1 MVLAS
6 CGSRGR
12 VRCIRMIALM
22 KHQIA
27 IVLFACT
34 AMVAA
39 AGSAEEE
46 EESASDPAQ
55 TTAEA
60 IALFHKGIEAFA
72 KENYPDA
79 LLFFTQSYE
88 LNPNPNVLYN
98 IGMCHRA
105 LFEYAASVETLQRY
119 LDVKGGC
126 VPPAEKKE
134 IKKIIVEMEKSLS
147 TLEIKVS
154 TSGAGVRIDGEDVGK
169 SPLPDAF
176 KLDPGGHEIVV
187 KKDGY
192 ETFRKE
198 IILKTGE
205 KRELVITLY
214 AEGETPEP
222 AKVMDTGKPKKKK
235 KKKENTLIKS
245 PVLWGVLSVAL
256 VVGGTRAGVL
266 AWKYGS
272 EDVLKD
278 GDWIIHGR

>member
-1 MVLAS
+1 MITFMK
-6 CGSRGR
+6 RR
-12 VRCIRMIALM
+12 V
-22 KHQIA
+22 A
-27 IVLFACT
+27 IILFACT
-34 AMVAA
+34 AVAPA
-39 AGSAEEE
+39 AGAAD
-46 EESASDPAQ
+46 ESDEGASGPAQ

-98 IGMCHRA
+98 IGMCQRA
-105 LFEYAASVETLQRY
+105 LFEYAASVDTLQEY
-119 LDVKGGC
+119 LDLKGGS

-134 IKKIIVEMEKSLS
+134 IKKIIVEMEKSLA
-147 TLEIKVS
+147 TLEITVS
-154 TSGAGVRIDGEDVGK
+154 ASGAAVRIDGKDAGK
-169 SPLPDAF
+169 SPLPGSF
-176 KLDPGGHEIVV
+176 RLDPGGHEVEV

-192 ETFRKE
+192 ETFKKE

-205 KRELVITLY
+205 KRKLVVTLY
-214 AEGETPEP
+214 VEGQTPEP
-222 AKVMDTGKPKKKK
+222 AKVMETGKPKKQKK
-235 KKKENTLIKS
+235 KKDHKIAKS

-256 VVGGTRAGVL
+256 VVGGTLAGVL

>member
-1 MVLAS
+1 MRVVAS
-6 CGSRGR
+6 HC
-12 VRCIRMIALM
+12 RMIMLM
-22 KHQIA
+22 KRRVA
-27 IVLFACT
+27 VFLFAC
-34 AMVAA
+34 VAFYSA
-39 AGSAEEE
+39 AGAAEEE
-46 EESASDPAQ
+46 EGDNQDPAQ

-98 IGMCHRA
+98 IGMCQRA
-105 LFEYAASVETLQRY
+105 LFEYAESVETLKKY
-119 LDVKGGC
+119 LLTKGGS
-126 VPPAEKKE
+126 VPAAEKKE
-134 IKKIIVEMEKSLS
+134 IKKIIIEMEKSLA
-147 TLEIKVS
+147 TLEITVS
-154 TSGAGVRIDGEDVGK
+154 KSGAAVRLDGEDVGE
-169 SPLPDAF
+169 SPLADPF

-192 ETFRKE
+192 ETFKKE

-205 KRELVITLY
+205 IRRMVITLY
-214 AEGETPEP
+214 PVGQTPEP
-222 AKVMDTGKPKKKK
+222 EKIMETVKPEKKK
-235 KKKENTLIKS
+235 KKKEISKIARS

-256 VVGGTRAGVL
+256 VVGGTLAGVL